1 MGPESPLGIELG
13 PDEALADTVKTIV
26 LPWSGQSVNIRI
38 PAGTADGTVLRLP
51 QLGPAAADGSTQDAY
66 VQVRVGA
73 SPARSGPPPVAGP
86 NPAAGPDPAGPA
98 ESAPAESGLP
108 QYSLPPES
116 GATQFG
122 PGQFAPPQSGP
133 PAQSGA
139 PQFAPPQSGPPA
151 PPGPPQ
157 FGPAQFGPGQFGPP
171 QSGPPAQSGAPQFGP
186 PQFGPAQFPV
196 AVPPAG
202 PTSPWRR
209 KRFVA
214 AGAALAVLLLAGCC
228 AVPVMFFRDD
238 DPAGTGATGDPSS
251 SPSAAAPRP
260 SASPVGPDEYQALLT
275 AADTE
280 LAKEFQTLTAAKN
293 PNVIEVEALDVRA
306 SIDKHYRALV
316 AVTPPP
322 AIATAHTQL
331 LTSLAGLREALT
343 EAGAAADSGDICLG
357 PSAQSRV
364 GRSEAADAV
373 RAAAQAL
380 ATADPTRAYRV
391 GSFVPKNAGDGSRR
405 LANGTYVKRSQG
417 GSGQLKIE
425 NGGGDAVISIVKG
438 SAKSPVIRVYV
449 RSKNSFTVTGI
460 TDGTYRIFMTNGRDW
475 NPGLRG
481 FSLECRY
488 RKFDDSFKFTTTSR
502 TFTIWTI
509 KLTPQLGGNASTSG
523 VDPDEFPGG

>member
-51 QLGPAAADGSTQDAY
+51 QLGPAAADGSRQDAY

-73 SPARSGPPPVAGP
+73 TPGPAPTAGP
-86 NPAAGPDPAGPA
+86 NPVEAAGSGQ
-98 ESAPAESGLP
+98 AESGLP

-116 GATQFG
+116 GATQF
-122 PGQFAPPQSGP
+122 APPQSGP
-133 PAQSGA
+133 PSQSGPPQFA
-139 PQFAPPQSGPPA
+139 PPQFAPPQSGPPA
-151 PPGPPQ
+151 PPGSPQ
-157 FGPAQFGPGQFGPP
+157 FAPP
-171 QSGPPAQSGAPQFGP
+171 QSGPPAPPGSPQFGP

-196 AVPPAG
+196 AVPPPG
-202 PTSPWRR
+202 PASPWRR
-209 KRFVA
+209 KRFIA

-238 DPAGTGATGDPSS
+238 PATEATGDPSS

-260 SASPVGPDEYQALLT
+260 SATPVGPDEYQALLT

-280 LAKEFQTLTAAKN
+280 LTKEFQTLTAAKN
-293 PNVIEVEALDVRA
+293 PNVIEVAALDVRA
-306 SIDKHYRALV
+306 GIDKHYRALV

-343 EAGAAADSGDICLG
+343 DAGRAADSGDICLG
-357 PSAQSRV
+357 PSALSRV
-364 GRSEAADAV
+364 GRSEAAGAV
-373 RAAAQAL
+373 REAAQAL

-405 LANGTYVKRSQG
+405 LANGTYVKRTQG

-475 NPGLRG
+475 NPGLRA